1 VNLGLRSKIS
11 QTQELIRK
19 LEVAVRENTHQA
31 AHLEKCRSNIM
42 RVRSTMMEPL
52 AQCKKRIGFRA
63 SIPKQTPEGDAEP
76 EDTVTLALEQEQAA
90 LTAIIEQ
97 MKTKAD
103 ALGEMLER
111 HHVAKYAPSPRCALP
126 HTHTTGQNALMVIS
140 LICCACQAVRRGGVL
155 CVVDVGR

>member
-111 HHVAKYAPSPRCALP
+111 HHVAKCTATYTHHGAKRFDGYLSHLLRMPGSTKRGCA
-126 HTHTTGQNALMVIS
+126 V
-140 LICCACQAVRRGGVL
+140 CC
-155 CVVDVGR
+155 